1 MLDLMIMRN
10 LKYYQSEEIN
20 EEEWNK
26 YVHSI
31 EDDKNQFF
39 DEDDE
44 LINIT
49 IEDKAEFFKMKNEVD
64 TQEVQDD
71 ENTKATVSEEKNKNQ
86 KKFKRFRFQKLKV
99 LLEMIYNLLQRKMM
113 KKKSNVLK
121 ISKSDKIE
129 IEASQWNQLYVK
141 KE

>member
-1 MLDLMIMRN
+1 MIMRN

>member
-1 MLDLMIMRN
+1 
-10 LKYYQSEEIN
+10 
-20 EEEWNK
+20 
-26 YVHSI
+26 
-31 EDDKNQFF
+31 
-39 DEDDE
+39 
-44 LINIT
+44 
-49 IEDKAEFFKMKNEVD
+49 MKNEVD